1 MPKPSRSRCPWTPL
15 LIITVSPAVYP
26 KHFVGQ
32 ALRRAFL
39 CGTDSHSG
47 QSYENRRHWIEDKL
61 YELTQVFALD
71 LCAYAVMS
79 NHYHVAL
86 DVDADQAESWSR
98 DDVIERW
105 HRLFNGT
112 QFSQHYARG
121 ESLSKVELNVLDK
134 DVFTWRA
141 RLQDISWFMRVL
153 NEAIA
158 RQVNAED
165 TCTGR
170 FWPLPTSCLLRHLCI
185 PAYREALQVS
195 GPVGQI

>member
-1 MPKPSRSRCPWTPL
+1 M
-15 LIITVSPAVYP
+15 YP

-32 ALRRAFL
+32 ALSRAFL

-47 QSYENRRHWIEDKL
+47 QSYEHRRHWIEDKL
-61 YELTQVFALD
+61 YELAQIFALD

-79 NHYHVAL
+79 NHYHVVL
-86 DVDADQAESWSR
+86 YVDIAEAESWSQ
-98 DDVIERW
+98 DEVITRW
-105 HRLFNGT
+105 HQLFNGNLL
-112 QFSQHYARG
+112 SQRHARG
-121 ESLSKVELNVLDK
+121 EALSKVELNVLNK
-134 DVFTWRA
+134 DVVLWRQ
-141 RLQDISWFMRVL
+141 RLIDTSWFMRML

-170 FWPLPTSCLLRHLCI
+170 FWPLPTSCLPRHLCI